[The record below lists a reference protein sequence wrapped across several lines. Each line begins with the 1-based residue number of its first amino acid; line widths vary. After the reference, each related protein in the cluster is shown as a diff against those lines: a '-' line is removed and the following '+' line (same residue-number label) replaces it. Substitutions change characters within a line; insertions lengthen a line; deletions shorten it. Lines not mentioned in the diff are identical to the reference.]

1 MKQHLKMDGV
11 KIFAEDEKAIQQI
24 MLDHKLHPKTGRSKA
39 HRIAL
44 KTYMEIGQIPV
55 EQRNLANQVEALTQQ
70 VQQLYFILQE
80 KMK

>member
-1 MKQHLKMDGV
+1 MNKHLKMDGV
-11 KIFAEDEKAIQQI
+11 KIFPDDERAIQQI
-24 MLDHKLHPKTGRSKA
+24 MLDHKLHQKTGRSKA

-44 KTYMEIGQIPV
+44 KTYLEIGQIPA